1 MARPVRKRSVRLV
14 ERLFTVER
22 YWSRVVVTDGERAPL
37 GPNGW
42 NYIAPETC
50 GSLTFE
56 AGIFEMPPGTG
67 KAKTVQHSHGNE
79 EFGYIL
85 GGRGWVAVEDEIHEF
100 GPGDFVFVPAHARH
114 AWQNDGTET
123 VRVLF
128 YRPIK
133 PKANGRPLDT
143 REYDVHEGADVP
155 ASPAQAGDAGARSR
169 ATR

>member
-1 MARPVRKRSVRLV
+1 MARPVRKRAIQLV
-14 ERLFTVER
+14 ERPFTVER
-22 YWSRVVVTDGERAPL
+22 YWKRVVITDDERAAL

-50 GSLTFE
+50 GALTFE
-56 AGIFEMPPGTG
+56 AGIFELPPGTG
-67 KAKTVQHSHGNE
+67 KANTVQHSHANE

-85 GGRGWVAVEDEIHEF
+85 SGRGWVAVEDETHEF
-100 GPGDFVFVPAHARH
+100 GPGDFVFVPAQARH

-133 PKANGRPLDT
+133 PKANGRPLDM
-143 REYDVHEGADVP
+143 REYDVRETSN
-155 ASPAQAGDAGARSR
+155 ASTPEAGARSR
-169 ATR
+169 ASH